1 MIQYTMAHSSSYA
14 DNVELDL
21 HALVGISVFLRD
33 AHRMREGAHIFG
45 EGFGLF
51 MGGGIH
57 LPVAGD
63 GILAITT
70 PKAQRN
76 ACSDTPKRALTCK
89 QRFTIRLAWT
99 KLWKT
104 RERRRGWW

>member
-1 MIQYTMAHSSSYA
+1 MIQYILTQSSSYA

-21 HALVGISVFLRD
+21 HALVGIYLFFSGMPIE
-33 AHRMREGAHIFG
+33 MREGTHIFG
-45 EGFGLF
+45 EGFGLVK
-51 MGGGIH
+51 GGGVH

-76 ACSDTPKRALTCK
+76 ACSDTPNRALT
-89 QRFTIRLAWT
+89 
-99 KLWKT
+99 
-104 RERRRGWW
+104 